1 MNQCYSFK
9 EYLFDDPIFKTIDAT
24 YIIHLENN
32 GRLSNIEQQLLEFH
46 PTKKVYI
53 VFNKGYKNCQKK
65 EYINTPS
72 KDLIDVFYTIFND
85 SRNKNY
91 NNILILEDDFQF
103 SNKINETT
111 SHSINIDTFLKDYDK
126 DEFVYYLG
134 CLSWLQSDFNMTHPR
149 INLSTGTHA
158 CIYSKK
164 CIDYFLDKAEQKYIA
179 DWDIYLNFGVIPRY
193 KYYIPLCYQIF
204 PDTENSK
211 SWHRGSEILL
221 LLVFLQR
228 SLFKSLGLDRNAEP
242 GFSIMEVSSR
252 ILFWILLFLLVF
264 IFYKLSKFITN

>member
-65 EYINTPS
+65 EYIDTPA

-111 SHSINIDTFLKDYDK
+111 SHSISIDTFLKDYDK

-164 CIDYFLDKAEQKYIA
+164 CIDYFLDKVEQKYIA

-193 KYYIPLCYQIF
+193 KYYIPLCYQTF

-242 GFSIMEVSSR
+242 GFSIMEASSR
-252 ILFWILLFLLVF
+252 ILFWILLFLLIF
-264 IFYKLSKFITN
+264 GFYKLYKFIIK